1 MGKKTQKEIV
11 TILKPEEKC
20 IIRDEKS
27 ETKAFAPVQMGKK
40 SVAELVNVDGGL
52 IQGLPKGKCICDSLL
67 YTVESES
74 VIGKITWLIEL
85 KGTKNEKEVSHA
97 ADQIMETIGYL
108 LDQMVYPNAQK
119 YLEKRDYVFAAIV
132 GAPDKTLPVL
142 NDTRIKELCRKLYG
156 LSGKRK
162 NIDNLTCLFFYVRPN
177 KNCTK
182 MKIQKSKPPYE
193 VVCYSTKEGYITFPD
208 DLFKMIT

>member
-1 MGKKTQKEIV
+1 MGKKVQKDIV
-11 TILKPEEKC
+11 TILNQEEKC

-27 ETKAFAPVQMGKK
+27 HTKAFAPVQIGKQ
-40 SVAELVNVDGGL
+40 SVVELVNVDGGL
-52 IQGLPKGKCICDSLL
+52 IQGLPKDKYICDNLL

-97 ADQIMETIGYL
+97 ADQIMDTIGYL
-108 LDQMVYPNAQK
+108 VGQMAYPNAQK

-132 GAPDKTLPVL
+132 GAPDKTLPIL
-142 NDTRIKELCRKLYG
+142 NDTKIKNICRKLYS
-156 LSGKRK
+156 LSGKRN
-162 NIDNLTCLFFYVRPN
+162 NINNLFCLLFYVRPN

-182 MKIQKSKPPYE
+182 MKIQKNKPPYE
-193 VVCYSTKEGYITFPD
+193 VVCYSTKDGYITFPD
-208 DLFKMIT
+208 DLFKML